1 MNVCIDYKKEKIV
14 NELSVKA
21 TALNEGAIQFI
32 TGKAFNIP
40 RKNITIYDI
49 NLPERTEYY
58 PIITNIVSQ
67 LAFLLGEDILIDST
81 INGNE
86 NFKIEIIDN
95 IGENEYSIIE
105 KNLNEIL
112 KLKNEIAEIQRNL
125 QIIDKWEGESNKKNK
140 KIASKIQSIKNI
152 YFKTQNI
159 IYTSFFD
166 NLLKR
171 AENDIEVNMIKN
183 KLLDYRN
190 LIGTDNSNNDFNEYL
205 IKFEKSANQ
214 KIEELKNKKAL
225 MIIKDNIFLKL
236 VNKIKRLFTTS
247 KNEYYK

>member
-1 MNVCIDYKKEKIV
+1 M
-14 NELSVKA
+14 
-21 TALNEGAIQFI
+21 
-32 TGKAFNIP
+32 
-40 RKNITIYDI
+40 
-49 NLPERTEYY
+49 
-58 PIITNIVSQ
+58 
-67 LAFLLGEDILIDST
+67 
-81 INGNE
+81 
-86 NFKIEIIDN
+86 KIEIIDN
-95 IGENEYSIIE
+95 IGENEYNTIE

-125 QIIDKWEGESNKKNK
+125 QIIDKWEGENNKKNK

-190 LIGTDNSNNDFNEYL
+190 LIGTDNSNMT
-205 IKFEKSANQ
+205 
-214 KIEELKNKKAL
+214 L
-225 MIIKDNIFLKL
+225 MSI
-236 VNKIKRLFTTS
+236 
-247 KNEYYK
+247 